1 MTSCQLAQSPS
12 HQAYDLWGRPSAAD
26 TSGPPGLPGGRGK
39 PGLFCLGAKV
49 TPESGVRAGLSPT
62 AVWLEG
68 GAGGEGSGAEAQGL
82 VAGGV
87 EAVYTGSAIPAP
99 SHWAQGH
106 LGTLSPRAVY
116 SKALDARLAP
126 HAHPCPSRGLGQRH
140 GAHQQPADHTRA
152 GHCLRAPSPGPL
164 PPSVQARRP
173 WPAVDRADEKV
184 GEGPDSPG
192 CGLTTAGQSLQTLGA
207 SVPTGVQCPLACE
220 QGLSPHPDLPQG
232 RWLRP
237 EVARERAP
245 CHRDGQVTRRPVC
258 PHPVC
263 RPQKH
268 PFHNGETEAA

>member
-1 MTSCQLAQSPS
+1 MTSCQLAQSPG

-26 TSGPPGLPGGRGK
+26 TSGPPGLPGGRGR

-99 SHWAQGH
+99 SRWTQGH

-140 GAHQQPADHTRA
+140 GARQQPADHTRA
-152 GHCLRAPSPGPL
+152 GHCLGAPSPGPL

-184 GEGPDSPG
+184 GEGPRQPRVRADHSQTVPPDSRSFCPHR
-192 CGLTTAGQSLQTLGA
+192 CAVPAGLRTG
-207 SVPTGVQCPLACE
+207 SVPTP
-220 QGLSPHPDLPQG
+220 
-232 RWLRP
+232 RP
-237 EVARERAP
+237 PAGAVA
-245 CHRDGQVTRRPVC
+245 
-258 PHPVC
+258 
-263 RPQKH
+263 
-268 PFHNGETEAA
+268 EA